1 MTAEYLRIAI
11 ITGAHSLD
19 GGLKVHVITDNPD
32 RLSPE
37 TMVYLKRKGGFI
49 KYRVEDFSLHK
60 NRTGFLYLAGVTTRE
75 DAENLKGIELFIPR
89 EIAESTREAL
99 EEDSYYYYEI
109 LGCSVYL
116 NDSAFGTVTDIMQGG
131 AGEIL
136 IVQDSNGREHMIPF
150 VEAMVETGR
159 IREKR
164 IDIHPVEGLLD
175 L

>member
-32 RLSPE
+32 RLFPE
-37 TMVYLKRKGGFI
+37 TTVYLKRKGGFI
-49 KYRVEDFSLHK
+49 QYRVEDFSLHK

-75 DAENLKGIELFIPR
+75 DAENLKGFELFIPR
-89 EIAESTREAL
+89 EIAESTRDTL

-116 NDSAFGTVTDIMQGG
+116 NDSVFGTVTDIMQGG

-136 IVQDSNGREHMIPF
+136 IVQDANGREHMIPF
-150 VEAMVETGR
+150 VETMVETGR